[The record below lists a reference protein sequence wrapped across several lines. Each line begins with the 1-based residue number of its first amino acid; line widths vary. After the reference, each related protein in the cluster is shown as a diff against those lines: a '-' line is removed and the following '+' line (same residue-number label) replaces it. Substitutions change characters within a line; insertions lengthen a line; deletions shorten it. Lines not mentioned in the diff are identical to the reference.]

1 MRASGAGRHRVVC
14 GVLWVVAQAAPAVAS
29 EPPCATATGPVP
41 IGALEARL
49 ARLPSSS
56 PEAAQA
62 ALDVAR
68 CREALGRVEA
78 ALAGYGRVDSMEGA
92 TAGLRSLARERR
104 AALEARTYGRVEV
117 ECSADDAM
125 VALGE
130 TRWRCPTTIRLKQGQ
145 YTVAAVRPSGA
156 RLAREVTV
164 HAGEAVAV
172 EFEFDDPFT
181 ARDLLVPS
189 FAVFAGGLFVTF
201 GAAYAARDEIANEE
215 ELPEGPAAVGA
226 GGLVVSGLGLATF
239 TGALVW
245 ALVAGDD
252 EAPSAVLVPSPTG
265 LVLGGRW

>member
-1 MRASGAGRHRVVC
+1 MRASGRVIC
-14 GVLWVVAQAAPAVAS
+14 GVLLIAAQAAPAAS
-29 EPPCATATGPVP
+29 APTCATATGPVA
-41 IGALEARL
+41 IEALEARL
-49 ARLPSSS
+49 ARLPGSS
-56 PEAAQA
+56 PEAAQT

-68 CREALGRVEA
+68 CREAVGRVEA
-78 ALAGYGRVDSMEGA
+78 ALAGYRRVDVMEGA

-130 TRWRCPTTIRLKQGQ
+130 TRWRCPTMIRLKAGQ
-145 YTVAAVRPSGA
+145 YTLAAVRPNGA
-156 RLAREVTV
+156 RLAREVTLR
-164 HAGEAVAV
+164 AGEAAAV

-245 ALVAGDD
+245 ALIAGDAD
-252 EAPSAVLVPSPTG
+252 APRARLVPSPTG
-265 LVLGGRW
+265 LVVGGRW